1 MAVDASRRVAWRT
14 DRNACIDRAVAR
26 IAFTE
31 NLKRHVDCPT
41 VEVSGTTVREVL
53 DGVFA
58 AQPRLRGY
66 VVDERGVL
74 RKHMTVFVDGH
85 QLVDRDK
92 LSDPVGEHAE
102 VYVMQALSGG

>member
-1 MAVDASRRVAWRT
+1 MARV
-14 DRNACIDRAVAR
+14 
-26 IAFTE
+26 AFTE

-41 VEVSGTTVREVL
+41 SEVSGATVREVL

-58 AQPRLRGY
+58 AHPRLRGY

-74 RKHMTVFVDGH
+74 RKHMTIFVNGH
-85 QLVDRDK
+85 QIVDREK
-92 LSDPVGEHAE
+92 LSDPVATDAD